1 MSNNEVAKI
10 IENKTIQT
18 TKKVKAIGSVK
29 GFLTNIAT
37 GEMEAQDF
45 QVIEVEDKD
54 FNFEKI
60 WVGHIIEVLG
70 LIGNAKIQAT
80 LWLLKNKDENNYVF
94 ITARE
99 LAEKTNTS
107 YQTAQ
112 RTIRALKDANFL
124 RPMAKGGVYQI
135 NPNMIFKG
143 SHKKRMNVCIKYK
156 EQEPTLFDENTTHDN

>member
-1 MSNNEVAKI
+1 MSNNEA
-10 IENKTIQT
+10 

-29 GFLTNIAT
+29 GFLANSVT

-45 QVIEVEDKD
+45 QVIEVEDRD

-60 WVGHIIEVLG
+60 WVGHIIEALG
-70 LIGNAKIQAT
+70 LIGNAKIQTA

-94 ITARE
+94 VTART
-99 LAEKTNTS
+99 LAEKTGTS
-107 YQTAQ
+107 LQTAHKTLQ
-112 RTIRALKDANFL
+112 TLKEANFL
-124 RPMAKGGVYQI
+124 KPMARGGVYQL

-156 EQEPTLFDENTTHDN
+156 EPEPTLPNL